1 MSQWVNQS
9 VSLLVCLFKQSV
21 SFGVNEG
28 LFLFSSSDDDIDES
42 LVSWFNHALC
52 NHFAIQSNLHKRL
65 PLHNG
70 HLSTAAIFLADSLDI
85 HSCFHLS
92 TMATFFCAQFG
103 RRREVQMY
111 SFRFVLFLCASH
123 TLLMLDPLWQAT
135 ELQGQNNSRFVII
148 SVFSDK
154 ECKGNHHVIVFE
166 KTVSFKFCFTKEKD

>member
-1 MSQWVNQS
+1 MFLQVFLAQCTLKEIPASNWELCSIVR
-9 VSLLVCLFKQSV
+9 SLNLNRR
-21 SFGVNEG
+21 GT
-28 LFLFSSSDDDIDES
+28 FSINMRDLGSKVGI
-42 LVSWFNHALC
+42 A
-52 NHFAIQSNLHKRL
+52 
-65 PLHNG
+65 
-70 HLSTAAIFLADSLDI
+70 LSTTIKWKSAVEPTLTTSFLADSLDI

-92 TMATFFCAQFG
+92 TMATFFCVQFG

-154 ECKGNHHVIVFE
+154 ECKGNHHVIVF
-166 KTVSFKFCFTKEKD
+166 